1 MAKQELPPNELEL
14 KIAMY
19 TGVIPECPFCGR
31 TALMR
36 SSFNDETFDGV
47 PLYQARIACTNI
59 GCNAGVLLN
68 ERSLEEA
75 QVGAMAI
82 WARARRAQ
90 AQRALLMSDSSQV
103 ISEEEVER
111 AFAGTNFGDTDYRGI
126 LHTAMLKKA
135 CGYHCGHTVTEI
147 MKELRLIGH
156 KGALL
161 KRGIE
166 FLRASYHKQM
176 LDGA

>member
-1 MAKQELPPNELEL
+1 MTAQTYEAWRISYQSSEHAARAAFARAQEL
-14 KIAMY
+14 
-19 TGVIPECPFCGR
+19 
-31 TALMR
+31 
-36 SSFNDETFDGV
+36 ET
-47 PLYQARIACTNI
+47 QA
-59 GCNAGVLLN
+59 
-68 ERSLEEA
+68 
-75 QVGAMAI
+75 
-82 WARARRAQ
+82 AQ
-90 AQRALLMSDSSQV
+90 AQHALLMSDSSKV
-103 ISEEEVER
+103 ISEKELDR
-111 AFAGTNFGDTDYRGI
+111 AFADTNFGTTDHRGI

-135 CGYHCGHTVTEI
+135 CGYHCGHTITEI

>member
-1 MAKQELPPNELEL
+1 MTAQTYEAWRISYQSSEQAARAAFARTQEL
-14 KIAMY
+14 
-19 TGVIPECPFCGR
+19 
-31 TALMR
+31 
-36 SSFNDETFDGV
+36 
-47 PLYQARIACTNI
+47 
-59 GCNAGVLLN
+59 
-68 ERSLEEA
+68 EA
-75 QVGAMAI
+75 QAT
-82 WARARRAQ
+82 Q
-90 AQRALLMSDSSQV
+90 AQRTLLMSDSSKV
-103 ISEEEVER
+103 ISEKELER
-111 AFAGTNFGDTDYRGI
+111 AFASTNFGTTGHREI

-135 CGYHCGHTVTEI
+135 CGYHCGHTITEI

>member
-1 MAKQELPPNELEL
+1 MTAQTYEAWRISYQSSEHAARAAFARMQEMETAESRTISQRDHCEEVIDRMADAVLGTDRREW
-14 KIAMY
+14 
-19 TGVIPECPFCGR
+19 
-31 TALMR
+31 
-36 SSFNDETFDGV
+36 SSAYDFMDAAAEVDE
-47 PLYQARIACTNI
+47 RIAQ
-59 GCNAGVLLN
+59 L
-68 ERSLEEA
+68 EA
-75 QVGAMAI
+75 QAT
-82 WARARRAQ
+82 Q
-90 AQRALLMSDSSQV
+90 AQRMLLMSDSSKV
-103 ISEEEVER
+103 ISEKELER
-111 AFAGTNFGDTDYRGI
+111 AFAGTNFGTTDHREI

-135 CGYHCGHTVTEI
+135 CGYHCGHTITEI